1 MHKSKKSNTFI
12 CSNGTFQNQNDRK
25 SCSSLQI
32 FKSFISKDIC
42 WLLSSFKW
50 LQGSIKGA
58 LTIQLFC
65 LSFDLKKLSI
75 YCLFEKLNSH
85 QLVCKKFLDYLKN
98 QKDKSVNE
106 LKQGWHFG
114 QTSEE
119 LIKSIFPTP
128 SVHFE
133 VIYRY
138 SCDTQNLPRVVVKL
152 LFLS

>member
-65 LSFDLKKLSI
+65 LSFDLKKLFI

-85 QLVCKKFLDYLKN
+85 QLVSKKFLDYLKN

-106 LKQGWHFG
+106 
-114 QTSEE
+114 
-119 LIKSIFPTP
+119 
-128 SVHFE
+128 
-133 VIYRY
+133 
-138 SCDTQNLPRVVVKL
+138 
-152 LFLS
+152 

>member
-65 LSFDLKKLSI
+65 LSFDLKKLFI

-85 QLVCKKFLDYLKN
+85 QLVFKSSLIIWKIKK
-98 QKDKSVNE
+98 
-106 LKQGWHFG
+106 
-114 QTSEE
+114 
-119 LIKSIFPTP
+119 I
-128 SVHFE
+128 
-133 VIYRY
+133 
-138 SCDTQNLPRVVVKL
+138 NLWMN
-152 LFLS
+152 